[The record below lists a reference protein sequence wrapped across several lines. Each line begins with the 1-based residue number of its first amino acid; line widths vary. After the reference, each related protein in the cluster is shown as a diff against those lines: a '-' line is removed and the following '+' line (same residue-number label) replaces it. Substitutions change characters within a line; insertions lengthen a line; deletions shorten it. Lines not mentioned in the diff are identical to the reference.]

1 MVALSIRLYN
11 EMVERAKHFYR
22 ISDNDAS
29 IGRYDIALFHL
40 GQAVQ
45 LALKAYLLRTIGD
58 FPRTHSIKDLVELS
72 GNGCLKNLSNE
83 KWYIIDILED
93 AYTGARY
100 FLRSYGEKEYVE
112 AKRFVEGVFQCI
124 GISSI

>member
-1 MVALSIRLYN
+1 MVALSIRFYN

-29 IGRYDIALFHL
+29 TGRYDIALFHL
-40 GQAVQ
+40 EQAVQ

-72 GNGCLKNLSNE
+72 GNESFRRE
-83 KWYIIDILED
+83 MVHHRH
-93 AYTGARY
+93 T
-100 FLRSYGEKEYVE
+100 
-112 AKRFVEGVFQCI
+112 
-124 GISSI
+124 